1 MIPDTKEERAE
12 LEDAIARE
20 FAGAWYGV
28 HPSKAWATVTHEP
41 ARAKI
46 REAAAKVLRLVAHF
60 EPGKL
65 SETVGASSRRTEY
78 VDTDDVESI
87 FARGNRNEKPS
98 THQGAAGDTRD
109 DQGSGSEWDIPV

>member
-28 HPSKAWATVTHEP
+28 DPSKAWAHCVHEP

-65 SETVGASSRRTEY
+65 AETVGAPCRRVEY
-78 VDTDDVESI
+78 GTDDVSDL
-87 FARGNRNEKPS
+87 FRGKSNEKAS
-98 THQGAAGDTRD
+98 THKGSAGSDED
-109 DQGSGSEWDIPV
+109 DRGGGEAWDIPV